1 MERVLIVD
9 DSSTMRKII
18 TRSLRQA
25 GFDIGE
31 IVEAE
36 NGQAGLEKLSA
47 SAVNLT
53 LTDINMPVM
62 DGLTFIDNIRANAAW
77 NGMPIIVITT
87 EGAESLVKEAIKKG
101 ANNLIK
107 KPFTPEQIKEKL
119 GPYFA

>member
-31 IVEAE
+31 ILEAE
-36 NGQAGLEKLSA
+36 NGQAGLERLAGA
-47 SAVNLT
+47 SVGIT

-62 DGLTFIDNIRANAAW
+62 DGLTFITNIRANAAW
-77 NGMPIIVITT
+77 NAMPIIVITT
-87 EGAESLVKEAIKKG
+87 EGAEALVKEAIKKG

-119 GPYFA
+119 APYFA

>member
-18 TRSLRQA
+18 TRALRQA
-25 GFDIGE
+25 GFEIGE
-31 IVEAE
+31 ILEAE
-36 NGQAGLEKLSA
+36 NGRAGLERLA
-47 SAVNLT
+47 GAPVGIT

-62 DGLTFIDNIRANAAW
+62 DGLTFIENVRANAAW
-77 NGMPIIVITT
+77 NAMPIIVITT
-87 EGAESLVKEAIKKG
+87 EGAESIVKEAIKKG

-119 GPYFA
+119 APYFA

>member
-31 IVEAE
+31 ILEAE
-36 NGQAGLEKLSA
+36 NGQAGLERLAGA
-47 SAVNLT
+47 SVGIT

-77 NGMPIIVITT
+77 NAMPIIVITT
-87 EGAESLVKEAIKKG
+87 EGAETLVKEAIKKG

-119 GPYFA
+119 APYFA

>member
-36 NGQAGLEKLSA
+36 NGQAGLERLA
-47 SAVNLT
+47 AGPVGLT
-53 LTDINMPVM
+53 LTDINMPIM

-119 GPYFA
+119 EPYFA

>member
-25 GFDIGE
+25 GFEIGE
-31 IVEAE
+31 ILEAE
-36 NGQAGLEKLSA
+36 NGQAGLERLA
-47 SAVNLT
+47 GAEVGIT

-62 DGLTFIDNIRANAAW
+62 DGLTFIDNIRANAGW

-87 EGAESLVKEAIKKG
+87 EGAEAMAKDAIKKG

-107 KPFTPEQIKEKL
+107 KPFTPEQIREKL
-119 GPYFA
+119 APYFT

>member
-31 IVEAE
+31 ILEAE
-36 NGQAGLEKLSA
+36 NGQAGLERLAGA
-47 SAVNLT
+47 SVGIT

-77 NGMPIIVITT
+77 NAMPIIVITT
-87 EGAESLVKEAIKKG
+87 EGAEALVKEAIKKG

-119 GPYFA
+119 APYFA

>member
-31 IVEAE
+31 ILEAE
-36 NGQAGLEKLSA
+36 NGQVGLERLA
-47 SAVNLT
+47 AGPVGIT

-87 EGAESLVKEAIKKG
+87 EGAEALVKEAIKKG

-119 GPYFA
+119 APYFA

>member
-25 GFDIGE
+25 GFEIGE
-31 IVEAE
+31 ILEAE
-36 NGQAGLEKLSA
+36 NGQAGLERLA
-47 SAVNLT
+47 GAVVGIT

-62 DGLTFIDNIRANAAW
+62 DGLTFIDNIRSNAGW
-77 NGMPIIVITT
+77 NSMPIIVITT
-87 EGAESLVKEAIKKG
+87 EGAEAMAKDAIKKG

-119 GPYFA
+119 APYFT

>member
-1 MERVLIVD
+1 MERILIVD

-31 IVEAE
+31 ILEAE
-36 NGQAGLEKLSA
+36 NGQVGLERLA
-47 SAVNLT
+47 AGPVGIT

-87 EGAESLVKEAIKKG
+87 EGAEALVKEAIKKG

-119 GPYFA
+119 APYFA

>member
-18 TRSLRQA
+18 SRSLRQA

-31 IVEAE
+31 ILEAE
-36 NGQAGLEKLSA
+36 NGQDGLTKLSGA
-47 SAVNLT
+47 SVQLI

-62 DGLTFIDNIRANAAW
+62 DGLTFIDNVRGNVAW
-77 NGMPIIVITT
+77 SRIPIIVITT
-87 EGAESLVKEAIKKG
+87 EGAEAMVKEAIKKG

-119 GPYFA
+119 SSYF

>member
-25 GFDIGE
+25 GFEIGE
-31 IVEAE
+31 ILEAE
-36 NGQAGLEKLSA
+36 NGQAGLERLA
-47 SAVNLT
+47 GAVVGIT

-62 DGLTFIDNIRANAAW
+62 DGLTFIDNIRSNAGW
-77 NGMPIIVITT
+77 NSMPIIVITT
-87 EGAESLVKEAIKKG
+87 EGAEAMAKDAIKKG

-119 GPYFA
+119 APYFA

>member
-25 GFDIGE
+25 GFEIGE
-31 IVEAE
+31 ILEAE
-36 NGQAGLEKLSA
+36 NGQAGLERLA
-47 SAVNLT
+47 GAAVGIT

-62 DGLTFIDNIRANAAW
+62 DGLTFIENVRANAAW
-77 NGMPIIVITT
+77 NAMPIIVITT

-119 GPYFA
+119 APYFA

>member
-1 MERVLIVD
+1 MERLLIVD

-18 TRSLRQA
+18 ARSLRQA

-31 IVEAE
+31 ILEAD
-36 NGQAGLEKLSA
+36 NGQTGLEKLS
-47 SAVNLT
+47 STTVGII

-62 DGLTFIDNIRANAAW
+62 DGLTFIDNIRANPAW
-77 NGMPIIVITT
+77 NGTPIVIITT
-87 EGAESLVKEAIKKG
+87 EGAESMTKEAIKKG

-119 GPYFA
+119 APYFA

>member
-18 TRSLRQA
+18 TRALRQA
-25 GFDIGE
+25 GFEIGE
-31 IVEAE
+31 ILEAE
-36 NGQAGLEKLSA
+36 NGRAGLERLA
-47 SAVNLT
+47 GAPVGIT

-62 DGLTFIDNIRANAAW
+62 DGLTFIETVRANAAW
-77 NGMPIIVITT
+77 NAMPIIVITT

-119 GPYFA
+119 APYFA

>member
-18 TRSLRQA
+18 TRALRQA
-25 GFDIGE
+25 GFEIGE
-31 IVEAE
+31 ILEAE
-36 NGQAGLEKLSA
+36 NGQAGLERLA
-47 SAVNLT
+47 GATVGIT

-62 DGLTFIDNIRANAAW
+62 DGLTFIENVRANAAW
-77 NGMPIIVITT
+77 NAMPIIVITT

-119 GPYFA
+119 APYFA